1 MVFWARISL
10 LWGLAYTV
18 TTVLSSVLRQPMR
31 PPFLGFADTLGGQ
44 YSLEENYHSVI
55 KLPWGLHRCP
65 QGPGDRHVCVG
76 TARPRSACPFVLI
89 AKAQGP
95 SSDVRFGM
103 SFHSCCRES
112 RQVRGQAAGV
122 SVSALDLRDLCSSRG
137 SAPSIVR
144 SCRPDR

>member
-1 MVFWARISL
+1 MVFWARTSL

-31 PPFLGFADTLGGQ
+31 PPFLGFADTPGGQ
-44 YSLEENYHSVI
+44 YSLEENCHSVI
-55 KLPWGLHRCP
+55 KLAWGFHRCP

-76 TARPRSACPFVLI
+76 IPWPRSACPFVLI

-95 SSDVRFGM
+95 SLDVWFGM

-112 RQVRGQAAGV
+112 RGRSEGRQQAFQ
-122 SVSALDLRDLCSSRG
+122 SLRWNCVI
-137 SAPSIVR
+137 SAPAPSVTR
-144 SCRPDR
+144 SCLPDR